1 MYKLGI
7 LGGMGPEAT
16 ALFLSRVIAHTRA
29 AADDEHIP
37 SIVLNNTLVP
47 DRTAALLG
55 EGESPVPALQQD
67 IDTLAAL
74 GVEVIATPCNTAH
87 AFLSELVFPPHVTFV
102 NLVENTLSAAGGDTP
117 LCVLGSTGL
126 NRVRVYENAA
136 DGHRFVPLT
145 EDEQKNAMDAITLV
159 KAGRHE
165 EARARLLAAAESV
178 KAREENVLFLLSC
191 TELSV
196 LREEFEASFASL
208 DALEVLARECVL
220 ACDYPLN

>member
-29 AADDEHIP
+29 SADDEHIP
-37 SIVLNNTLVP
+37 AVVLNNTLIP

-55 EGESPVPALQQD
+55 CGESPVSALQED
-67 IDTLAAL
+67 VDTLVAL

-87 AFLSELVFPPHVTFV
+87 AFLSELVFPAHVTFV
-102 NLVENTLSAAGGDTP
+102 NMVEKTLEEAGCEKT
-117 LCVLGSTGL
+117 LCVLGTTGL
-126 NRVRVYENAA
+126 NRVRVYESAA
-136 DGHRFVPLT
+136 RGHRFVSLT
-145 EDEQKNAMDAITLV
+145 DAEQQNAMDAITLV
-159 KAGRHE
+159 KAGKH
-165 EARARLLAAAESV
+165 ADAKKCLFAAAESV
-178 KAREENVLFLLSC
+178 RAREENVLFLLSC

-196 LREEFEASFASL
+196 LREDFEKAFASL
-208 DALEVLARECVL
+208 DALEVLARESVK

>member
-16 ALFLSRVIAHTRA
+16 ALFLSRVIAHTHA
-29 AADDEHIP
+29 DSDDEHIP

-55 EGESPVPALQQD
+55 CGESPVRALQKD
-67 IDTLAAL
+67 IDTLVAL

-87 AFLSELVFPPHVTFV
+87 AFLSELVFPAHVTFV
-102 NLVENTLSAAGGDTP
+102 NMVEKTLAAAGTERT
-117 LCVLGSTGL
+117 LCVLGTTGL
-126 NRVRVYENAA
+126 NRVKVYESAA
-136 DGHRFVPLT
+136 NGHTFLPLT
-145 EDEQKNAMDAITLV
+145 EAEQRSAMDAITLV
-159 KAGRHE
+159 KAGRHA
-165 EARARLLAAAESV
+165 EAKKALFAAAKSV

-196 LREEFEASFASL
+196 LREEFEKAFDSL
-208 DALEVLARECVL
+208 DALEVLARESVA